1 MQCAQTPR
9 IEGGRVCTLS
19 WRWVGEDVSATVVCE
34 SRIGEGMFFRIPHA
48 TDFEGVQGITGP
60 VLAAYLFANSEAS
73 ALPCPTPEFIK
84 PKHSPTLLR
93 WAFALQQQRVE
104 VTRKLADMHGGSEDE
119 AARILGGLGRAV
131 RVLPLWSCHTH
142 AICVYPTSLA
152 ALAQLSGEAVGKKR
166 KRAEE
171 DASADGGDLAP
182 PALDFWRFFPGAKRL
197 LKGGRGGT
205 LSLHPFIRTD
215 GITASVTMKRRAPAS
230 EAGAAQKRGGEFKTP
245 VLDRGAAKPA
255 PAAHARGRAG
265 ADERGS
271 EGAAADAELEAPARV
286 PASTSDERGTEGAA
300 DGAPCA
306 VRSDVDAA
314 APPRAREDE
323 RPEARGVADRFSTG
337 AGSAKV
343 SRRWA
348 RLVARAMKAA
358 PERRL

>member
-1 MQCAQTPR
+1 MDA
-9 IEGGRVCTLS
+9 
-19 WRWVGEDVSATVVCE
+19 WRA
-34 SRIGEGMFFRIPHA
+34 
-48 TDFEGVQGITGP
+48 DF
-60 VLAAYLFANSEAS
+60 SD

-142 AICVYPTSLA
+142 AICVHPTSLA

-166 KRAEE
+166 KRAE
-171 DASADGGDLAP
+171 DGASADGGDLPP

-255 PAAHARGRAG
+255 PGQRLRAKLARPPGAGGSGPRAARPLHGGVERPCGKALLGFYAAVPAQREDFGRRPRDSPRLRSSG
-265 ADERGS
+265 RL
-271 EGAAADAELEAPARV
+271 AAAGDAS
-286 PASTSDERGTEGAA
+286 AS
-300 DGAPCA
+300 
-306 VRSDVDAA
+306 V
-314 APPRAREDE
+314 
-323 RPEARGVADRFSTG
+323 
-337 AGSAKV
+337 
-343 SRRWA
+343 
-348 RLVARAMKAA
+348 
-358 PERRL
+358 